1 MTDRSIPRT
10 AALVIAAA
18 VIAVTSFSVLV
29 WVAGGMRPLPV
40 TFGRSAAGVVGV
52 IAAPLVYAAVG
63 GILASRLPRNPIGWL
78 FLVAAIAVG
87 SMLPVNL
94 LVSASLESLRPASP
108 GLIWVAWA
116 RAVFAVPVMLT
127 VLIAA
132 ALLFP
137 DGRLISTRWRWA
149 MGGALAGGLLLAFVT
164 AADPQGLAPYPAI
177 PNPTALPYGWSSTVD
192 ALQLLALG
200 VVVPSIAA
208 AAAAVGLRYR
218 RGDEVVR
225 AQLRWIVL
233 GVAIAAVGVIP
244 YLVVRFVVPVGNDLG
259 DVLAAV
265 AQIGACAFP
274 IAAAF
279 AISRHHLF
287 DIDVLIGR
295 TLVYLPLTALLGGLY
310 TAGIALFQ
318 RVFVAMTGETSD
330 AAIVMAMLLVATAFT
345 PLRRWLE
352 SVVERRFPALAEAEA
367 AAHVAADRDGSAGSA
382 VGPGAPVMSAPDPPS
397 GSFAAELLDVGH
409 TTAPVE
415 VLPVSPGG
423 TVTCP
428 LGGTKTLYDCL
439 GCLYF
444 RAVARHP
451 PAVICA
457 ADAGASSRGAE

>member
-1 MTDRSIPRT
+1 
-10 AALVIAAA
+10 V
-18 VIAVTSFSVLV
+18 
-29 WVAGGMRPLPV
+29 
-40 TFGRSAAGVVGV
+40 
-52 IAAPLVYAAVG
+52 
-63 GILASRLPRNPIGWL
+63 
-78 FLVAAIAVG
+78 
-87 SMLPVNL
+87 
-94 LVSASLESLRPASP
+94 
-108 GLIWVAWA
+108 
-116 RAVFAVPVMLT
+116 
-127 VLIAA
+127 
-132 ALLFP
+132 
-137 DGRLISTRWRWA
+137 
-149 MGGALAGGLLLAFVT
+149 
-164 AADPQGLAPYPAI
+164 
-177 PNPTALPYGWSSTVD
+177 
-192 ALQLLALG
+192 ALG
-200 VVVPSIAA
+200 VVIPSIAA
-208 AAAAVGLRYR
+208 AVAAVGLRYR

-233 GVAIAAVGVIP
+233 GVGIAAVGVIP
-244 YLVVRFVVPVGNDLG
+244 YLVIRFLVPVGNDLG

-352 SVVERRFPALAEAEA
+352 AVVERRFPALAETEA
-367 AAHVAADRDGSAGSA
+367 SARDAADRDGSAGPA
-382 VGPGAPVMSAPDPPS
+382 VAPGAPAMSAPDPPS
-397 GSFAAELLDVGH
+397 GSFVAADLLDVGH
-409 TTAPVE
+409 IAAPVE
-415 VLPVSPGG
+415 VLPVSPDA

-428 LGGTKTLYDCL
+428 LGGTRTLYDCL

-451 PAVICA
+451 PEVICA
-457 ADAGASSRGAE
+457 ADRGGSATRGVE